1 MTGGGSQLKHLKQ
14 LVEYVTGMDTRVGYP
29 SEHLAGSTIDSVSSP
44 LFATSVGLL
53 MNALEDILIE
63 KNESSDQDKISHL
76 ENEQKKDRFSK
87 QRKSILDRF
96 GEKLK
101 EFLDNA

>member
-1 MTGGGSQLKHLKQ
+1 
-14 LVEYVTGMDTRVGYP
+14 MDTRVGFP
-29 SEHLAGSTIDSVSSP
+29 SEHLAGDTQETVSSP

-53 MNALEDILIE
+53 MSALEDTKLE
-63 KNESSDQDKISHL
+63 EEEEASVASDDENPVDESESVKEVAI
-76 ENEQKKDRFSK
+76 K
-87 QRKSILDRF
+87 RKSILDRF